1 MEVYRYLHQS
11 ELNNI
16 LNGKT
21 EELGKEN
28 DKPGKLR
35 KNTHKYKEGIKYIHF
50 FKSKSS
56 MLMTSYLYHKL
67 DGNFFF
73 CTFDIPITTLIR
85 YGGKGYYPASG
96 YDNLTVL
103 NEYAVPADKF
113 KPEWL
118 KEYTLD
124 INRDNITFSDVSQ
137 LSK

>member
-1 MEVYRYLHQS
+1 MEVYRYLNQT

-16 LNGKT
+16 LQGNT
-21 EELGKEN
+21 NALGKEYE
-28 DKPGKLR
+28 KPGKLR
-35 KNTHKYKEGIKYIHF
+35 KSTHKYKEGTKYIHF

-56 MLMTSYLYHKL
+56 MLMMSYIYHKL

-73 CTFDIPITTLIR
+73 CTFDIPLKVLAFHSGT
-85 YGGKGYYPASG
+85 GFYPASG
-96 YDNLTVL
+96 YDNMTELK
-103 NEYAVPADKF
+103 EYAISIDKF

-124 INRDNITFSDVSQ
+124 TNRENISYKDISD

>member
-16 LNGKT
+16 LNGNTDK
-21 EELGKEN
+21 LGREF
-28 DKPGKLR
+28 DKPGKER
-35 KNTHKYKEGIKYIHF
+35 KNTHKYKEGVKYIHF

-73 CTFDIPITTLIR
+73 CTFDIPLR
-85 YGGKGYYPASG
+85 VLAFNGGKGFYPARG
-96 YDNLTVL
+96 FDNITELK
-103 NEYAVPADKF
+103 EYAVSVEQF

-124 INRDNITFSDVSQ
+124 TNRDNISFSDITS
-137 LSK
+137 LEK